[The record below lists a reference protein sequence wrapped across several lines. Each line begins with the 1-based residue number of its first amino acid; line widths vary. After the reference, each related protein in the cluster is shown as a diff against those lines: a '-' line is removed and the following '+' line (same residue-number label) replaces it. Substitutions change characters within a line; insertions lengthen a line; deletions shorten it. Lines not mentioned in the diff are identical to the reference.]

1 MPQSVS
7 KAHRH
12 WYDTADFTAAEIDG
26 LLALAQRMKAGDG
39 PQAPGKK
46 LGMLFFNPSLRT
58 RMSFEVAMAN
68 LGGHAIVLQAGKD
81 SWTLEFDDR
90 VVMNGSTQEHVR
102 EAARVIS
109 RYVDAIAI
117 RSSELMTTS
126 AQTVEAAGWLEQRA
140 DHVLRSFMRHATVP
154 IINMESNLY
163 HPCQG
168 LADGMTM
175 REQLGDLRGKKVAL
189 TWSYH
194 PKALPLAT
202 PHSQLLIAAALGAE
216 VFLAHPEGFDL
227 DDEVASKAGRMAE
240 ERGGSLTITRR
251 RVEAI
256 AEADVV
262 IAKSWASLALFG
274 RWAAEKQVRETLQDW
289 IVDMDAMRL
298 TNRGHFMHC
307 LPVRR
312 GVEVTAEVLD
322 SDRSWAIDEAE
333 NRLWAQQ
340 ALLYSLFAGSLGG
353 S

>member
-1 MPQSVS
+1 M
-7 KAHRH
+7 AHY
-12 WYDTADFTAAEIDG
+12 YDTSELSRG
-26 LLALAQRMKAGDG
+26 QLEQLLTLAGRMKAGE
-39 PQAPGKK
+39 ALKTPGKK

-90 VVMNGSTQEHVR
+90 VIMNGSTQEHVR

-109 RYVDAIAI
+109 RYVDALAI
-117 RSSELMTTS
+117 RSSELMTTG
-126 AQTVEAAGWLEQRA
+126 AQTVEAAGWIEQRA

-154 IINMESNLY
+154 VINMESNLY

-175 REQLGDLRGKKVAL
+175 REKLGDLRGKKVAL

-202 PHSQLLIAAALGAE
+202 PPTHLLIAAVLGAE
-216 VFLAHPEGFDL
+216 VHLAHPEGFDL
-227 DDEVASKAGRMAE
+227 DSEVMGRAHELASE
-240 ERGGSLTITRR
+240 NGGSLAVTH
-251 RVEAI
+251 VQDEAI
-256 AEADVV
+256 ADADVV
-262 IAKSWASLALFG
+262 IAKSWASLELFG
-274 RWAAEKQVRETLQDW
+274 RWVAEKQVRETHQDW
-289 IVDMDAMRL
+289 IVTMDRMAR

-340 ALLYSLFAGSLGG
+340 ALLHALFTGGFGAGGVSA
-353 S
+353 